1 MEEQKDMSGMLE
13 MVPQPAFCV
22 KNGFITLVNQ
32 AAGHLL
38 IEVNTP
44 VDSLLGNDAE
54 EYRSFNSGCLYL
66 TLELSGCPYHANVKH
81 FDDFDL
87 FVIDH
92 ETDQAELQAMALTAT
107 EIREPISDIMAVTD
121 LLFPSGEIPDDPGTQ
136 ANLARMNQRLNQLNR
151 MLCNM
156 SCAIQ
161 YTSNTP
167 ARMTCQD
174 VCAVIAE
181 IFEQA
186 QVLVA
191 ATGIQLTYS
200 GPREEINCMIAADR
214 LERAIYNIL
223 SNSMKHCSP
232 GDLIEAK
239 LTRRDN
245 KLYLS
250 IQDNGSGIPSQ
261 MLGNVFTRFRRAPA
275 LDSSSTGLGLGM
287 VLVRGAAATHG
298 GTVLV
303 NQPAGG
309 GTRVTMSIAIKK
321 ANGSA
326 VRSPILNVDYA
337 GEHDHGLME
346 LSDVL
351 PLSFYYKS

>member
-1 MEEQKDMSGMLE
+1 MKYM
-13 MVPQPAFCV
+13 
-22 KNGFITLVNQ
+22 T
-32 AAGHLL
+32 AA
-38 IEVNTP
+38 
-44 VDSLLGNDAE
+44 
-54 EYRSFNSGCLYL
+54 
-66 TLELSGCPYHANVKH
+66 
-81 FDDFDL
+81 
-87 FVIDH
+87 
-92 ETDQAELQAMALTAT
+92 
-107 EIREPISDIMAVTD
+107 EIREPISDIIAVTD
-121 LLFPSGEIPDDPGTQ
+121 LLFPSGEIPDDPVTQ
-136 ANLARMNQRLNQLNR
+136 SNLARMNQRLNQLNR

-156 SCAIQ
+156 SYAIQ

-181 IFEQA
+181 IFERA

-191 ATGIQLTYS
+191 ATGMQLTYS
-200 GPREEINCMIAADR
+200 GPRESIPCMIAADR

-223 SNSMKHCSP
+223 SNSMKHCHP

-239 LTRRDN
+239 LVRREN

-261 MLGNVFTRFRRAPA
+261 ILGNVFTHFRRAPS
-275 LDSSSTGLGLGM
+275 LNSSSTGLGLGM

-303 NQPAGG
+303 NQPASG
-309 GTRVTMSIAIKK
+309 GTRVTMSITIKK
-321 ANGSA
+321 STGSA

-337 GEHDHGLME
+337 GEHDHGIME

-351 PLSFYYKS
+351 PLSFYYKN